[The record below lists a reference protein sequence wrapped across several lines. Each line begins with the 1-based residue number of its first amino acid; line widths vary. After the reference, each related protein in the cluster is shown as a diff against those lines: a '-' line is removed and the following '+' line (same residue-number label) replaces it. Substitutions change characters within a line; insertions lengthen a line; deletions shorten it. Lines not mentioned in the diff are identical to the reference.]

1 MYGQI
6 STMAFVGIEA
16 RPVDVQVRVS
26 GGRFH
31 FAIVGLPDKAVAES
45 RERVRNALHAMGL
58 GLPSKHITV
67 NLSPADLPKE
77 GSHFDLAIALAL
89 MSAIGAVTPDA
100 IADLA
105 AVGELALD
113 GALRSVPGVL
123 PAAIGANMIGKGLIC
138 PAANGSEAAWAG
150 ENMRVLAPPHLLSL
164 MNHFKGLQTLP
175 RPQPN
180 LDRGGPPALD
190 LADIKG
196 QEAAKRTLEVAAAG
210 GHNLLMVGPPGS
222 GKTMLA
228 QRLPSILP
236 PLTTEEM
243 LGVSMVQSLAGELIG
258 GRLATERPFRSPHHS
273 ASMAALV
280 GGGSRPKPGEI
291 SLAHLGVLFLD
302 ELPEFSPN
310 ALDALRQPLESGETV
325 IARAQHRIA
334 YPCRFQ
340 LIAAMNPC
348 KCGGAGPGLT
358 CKRGP
363 RCAADYQARLSGPF
377 LDRMDLNIEV
387 PAVSAADLSLPAP
400 REGSAE
406 VRARVTAARLRQ
418 DARYKA
424 LGIKGVR
431 LNAHAGGQLL
441 DQVAAP
447 DAEGLALLRSAAE
460 QLALSARGY
469 HRVLRVA
476 RTLADLD
483 GDETVTRLHIAE
495 ALSYRGESLRQRLA
509 A

>member
-1 MYGQI
+1 MFAQI
-6 STMAFVGIEA
+6 STLAFVGIEA
-16 RPVDVQVRVS
+16 RPVDVQVRLS
-26 GGRFH
+26 AGKFN
-31 FAIVGLPDKAVAES
+31 FAIVGLADKAVTES

-58 GLPSKHITV
+58 GLPSKHITI

-89 MSAIGAVTPDA
+89 MAAMGAISPDT
-100 IADLA
+100 IADYA
-105 AVGELALD
+105 AVGELSLD
-113 GALRSVPGVL
+113 GMIRSVPGVL
-123 PAAIGANMIGKGLIC
+123 PAAIGANMLGKGLIC

-150 ENMRVLAPPHLLSL
+150 EEMRVLAPPHLLSL
-164 MNHFKGLQTLP
+164 LNHFKGLQSLP
-175 RPQPN
+175 RPVPN
-180 LDRGGPPALD
+180 LARSTTPLLD

-196 QEAAKRTLEVAAAG
+196 QEAAKRALEVAAAG

-236 PLTTEEM
+236 PLSPEEM

-258 GRLATERPFRSPHHS
+258 GKLATERPFRSPHHS

-280 GGGSRPKPGEI
+280 GGGSRPRPGEI

-302 ELPEFSPN
+302 ELPEFSAN
-310 ALDALRQPLESGETV
+310 ALDALRQPLEAGETV
-325 IARAQHRIA
+325 IARANHRIA

-348 KCGGAGPGLT
+348 KCGQASPGRT
-358 CKRGP
+358 CRRGP

-377 LDRMDLNIEV
+377 LDRIDLNIEV
-387 PAVSAADLSLPAP
+387 PAVSATDLALPPP
-400 REGSAE
+400 REGSAD
-406 VRARVTAARLRQ
+406 VRARVVAARARQ
-418 DARYKA
+418 EARFKS
-424 LGIKGVR
+424 LGIAGVR
-431 LNAHAGGQLL
+431 INAHATGQVL
-441 DQVAAP
+441 DQIAMPSA
-447 DAEGLALLRSAAE
+447 DGAALLRSAAQSLE
-460 QLALSARGY
+460 LSARGF

-483 GDETVTRLHIAE
+483 DVDTVGRIHIAE
-495 ALSYRGESLRQRLA
+495 ALSYRGESLRQRQA